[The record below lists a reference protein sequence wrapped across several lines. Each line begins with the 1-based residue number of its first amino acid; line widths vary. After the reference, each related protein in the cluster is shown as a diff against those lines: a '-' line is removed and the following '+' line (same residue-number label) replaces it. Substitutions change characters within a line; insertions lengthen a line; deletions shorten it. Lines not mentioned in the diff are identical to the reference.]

1 MDVKTSVSEFDSVS
15 ADVQRAINANF
26 TTVLLLFVEFFYVTF
41 RYVVFLD
48 GLESVK

>member
-1 MDVKTSVSEFDSVS
+1 MNVKMSVSEFDSVS
-15 ADVQRAINANF
+15 ADVQRAINQNF
-26 TTVLLLFVEFFYVTF
+26 TTVLLLFVEFFYATF